1 MKNLISLFLVSI
13 CIVSGSCAHLRTVN
27 HQFVSLSDLA
37 PSQLSNLFN
46 GNLGSILP
54 SSLQSLV
61 GNIFSQE
68 QSAGSSGFLSKIQG
82 LIGGG
87 SSSSG
92 GLLGGLGN
100 LFGQASSSGSS
111 GASSILNS
119 FSGALGGSGSS
130 LGLPNLSDFTSGLN
144 FGGITNGLNGAAANL
159 NGQASS
165 SGLSG
170 LLNSFSHEGA
180 QQWFKKKQTYLKF
193 KYFYCKFVDK
203 NKNVLIIFLWKHMK
217 LFEDKIA
224 KICFYQ

>member
-1 MKNLISLFLVSI
+1 MKNIIFLSIASILIATT
-13 CIVSGSCAHLRTVN
+13 SCAHLRSIN

-37 PSQLSNLFN
+37 PAQLSNLFSS
-46 GNLGSILP
+46 GNLASILP

-68 QSAGSSGFLSKIQG
+68 QSQGSSGFLSKIQG

-87 SSSSG
+87 SDSSG

-111 GASSILNS
+111 GASSILSS

-144 FGGITNGLNGAAANL
+144 FGSITNGLNGAAANA
-159 NGQASS
+159 NSQAS

-170 LLNSFSHEGA
+170 LLNSFSHEG
-180 QQWFKKKQTYLKF
+180 QQWFKKKWASLKF
-193 KYFYCKFVDK
+193 EHFK
-203 NKNVLIIFLWKHMK
+203 
-217 LFEDKIA
+217 
-224 KICFYQ
+224 